1 MILASGLGGCA
12 TAGAESPDSPRSSD
26 AGAAGTITQGISG
39 TVTRADGTP
48 VAGAF
53 IAATSLDRPAPPIP
67 EIAILTNETGRFTW
81 PLQPGRYRLTALVDG
96 DEIGTAT
103 AAVTAGALSEVRIV
117 GGR

>member
-1 MILASGLGGCA
+1 MVLASAIGGCGG
-12 TAGAESPDSPRSSD
+12 AGAGAPDTPRSSD
-26 AGAAGTITQGISG
+26 AGAQGMITQGITG

-53 IAATSLDRPAPPIP
+53 IAATSLDQPTPPIP
-67 EIAILTNETGRFTW
+67 EIAILTNEAGRFTW

-96 DEIGTAT
+96 EEIGTAT

-117 GGR
+117 GGS